1 LDELI
6 TKSPYH
12 KATANDIDWVKK
24 VKMQG
29 EVQKWV
35 DHSISVTVN
44 IPKETPEDIV
54 SQIYQTA
61 WESGC
66 KGMTI
71 YREGSREGVLI
82 SNSESKQSAFTETQA
97 PKRPKKLKADVIR
110 FQNDKEKWIAVVGII
125 EGRPYEI
132 FTGKADPDRF
142 YLPEGVNKGWVVK
155 VKEKETSRYDFV
167 YLDKDGYE
175 NTIGGLS
182 RLFDKEFW
190 NYAKLISGIL
200 RHGMPL
206 NNVIGL
212 VSKLT
217 LDNDTINTWKNGVA
231 RALKKYILDGTKA
244 KGETCPNCKH
254 ETIVYSGGCK
264 NCTNCGWSKC
274 S

>member
-1 LDELI
+1 
-6 TKSPYH
+6 
-12 KATANDIDWVKK
+12 
-24 VKMQG
+24 
-29 EVQKWV
+29 
-35 DHSISVTVN
+35 
-44 IPKETPEDIV
+44 
-54 SQIYQTA
+54 
-61 WESGC
+61 
-66 KGMTI
+66 
-71 YREGSREGVLI
+71 
-82 SNSESKQSAFTETQA
+82 SAFTETQA
-97 PKRPKKLKADVIR
+97 PKRPKKLEADVIR

-231 RALKKYILDGTKA
+231 RALKKYIQDGTKA